1 MFMFGTMSI
10 TLPAGAVAMTRL
22 FGRTTRVD
30 GAMPNVHV
38 IIAPFTTWSPMGTEY
53 PGAMAVVPFL
63 SASGDVIAVEPQID
77 YQADDLVRVRF
88 ELDQGEWERV
98 VEHDVFGARTRR
110 RFPDVLDGDGSVTIT
125 VEGSRLATESPRG
138 WSADDFV
145 LVSAMRRIDGNWHG
159 QLFASPPAWWR
170 AVDSLVQ
177 LGFVVDGE
185 TDDEVSATN
194 HLGVNAM
201 ISVYSQNQV
210 AAVVYAAPAE
220 ASWANNL
227 AVLDLLNRLN
237 ASFVIGSVALQVN
250 EVNQAYLLTKASIPM
265 LDGVDVPQVLDALV
279 IGLTGMIIEVEPVV
293 RAVAQSV
300 LSIDDAVRRLT

>member
-1 MFMFGTMSI
+1 
-10 TLPAGAVAMTRL
+10 
-22 FGRTTRVD
+22 
-30 GAMPNVHV
+30 MPNVHV
-38 IIAPFTTWSPMGTEY
+38 IIAPFTTWSPTGTEY
-53 PGAMAVVPFL
+53 PDLMAVVPFL

-88 ELDQGEWERV
+88 ELDEGEWERV

-110 RFPDVLDGDGSVTIT
+110 RFPDQLEGSGGVTLT

-145 LVSAMRRIDGNWHG
+145 VVSAMRRIDGNWHG

-170 AVDSLVQ
+170 AIDSLVQ

-220 ASWANNL
+220 ASWTSDP

-250 EVNQAYLLTKASIPM
+250 DVNQAHLLTKASIPM

-293 RAVAQSV
+293 RAVAQGTMAV
-300 LSIDDAVRRLT
+300 DDAARRLT

>member
-1 MFMFGTMSI
+1 
-10 TLPAGAVAMTRL
+10 
-22 FGRTTRVD
+22 
-30 GAMPNVHV
+30 MPNVHV

-53 PGAMAVVPFL
+53 PDVMAVVPFL

-88 ELDQGEWERV
+88 ELDEVEWERV
-98 VEHDVFGARTRR
+98 VEHDVFGARSRR
-110 RFPDVLDGDGSVTIT
+110 RFPDQLEGSGSVTLT

-145 LVSAMRRIDGNWHG
+145 VVSAMRRIDGNWHG

-170 AVDSLVQ
+170 AIDSLVQ

-220 ASWANNL
+220 ASWASDP

-250 EVNQAYLLTKASIPM
+250 DVNQAHLLTKASIPM

-293 RAVAQSV
+293 RAVAQGAMV
-300 LSIDDAVRRLT
+300 VDDAVRRLT

>member
-1 MFMFGTMSI
+1 
-10 TLPAGAVAMTRL
+10 
-22 FGRTTRVD
+22 
-30 GAMPNVHV
+30 
-38 IIAPFTTWSPMGTEY
+38 
-53 PGAMAVVPFL
+53 MAVVPFL

-88 ELDQGEWERV
+88 ELDESEWERV

-110 RFPDVLDGDGSVTIT
+110 RFPDQLEGSGGVTLT

-145 LVSAMRRIDGNWHG
+145 VVSAMRRIDGNWHG

-170 AVDSLVQ
+170 AIDSLVQ

-210 AAVVYAAPAE
+210 ATVVYAAPAE
-220 ASWANNL
+220 ASWTSDP

-250 EVNQAYLLTKASIPM
+250 DVNQAHLLTKASIPM

-293 RAVAQSV
+293 RAVAQGTMAV
-300 LSIDDAVRRLT
+300 DDAARRLT

>member
-1 MFMFGTMSI
+1 MFMLGTMSI
-10 TLPAGAVAMTRL
+10 TLAAGAVAMTRL
-22 FGRTTRVD
+22 FGKMLSVD
-30 GAMPNVHV
+30 GAMPKVHV
-38 IIAPFTTWSPMGTEY
+38 IIAPLTTWSPMATEY
-53 PGAMAVVPFL
+53 SEPMAVVPFL

-88 ELDQGEWERV
+88 ELDENEWRRV
-98 VEHDVFGARTRR
+98 EEHDVFGARTRR
-110 RFPDVLDGDGSVTIT
+110 RFPDVLEGDGSVTIT

-201 ISVYSQNQV
+201 VSVYSQNQV

-220 ASWANNL
+220 ASWAGDL

-250 EVNQAYLLTKASIPM
+250 DVNQAYLLTKASIPM

-293 RAVAQSV
+293 RAVAQGAMSV
-300 LSIDDAVRRLT
+300 DDAARRLT

>member
-1 MFMFGTMSI
+1 
-10 TLPAGAVAMTRL
+10 
-22 FGRTTRVD
+22 
-30 GAMPNVHV
+30 MPNVHV
-38 IIAPFTTWSPMGTEY
+38 IIAPFTTWSPTGTEY
-53 PGAMAVVPFL
+53 PDLMAVVPFL

-88 ELDQGEWERV
+88 ELDEGEWERV

-110 RFPDVLDGDGSVTIT
+110 RFPDHLEGSGGVTLT

-145 LVSAMRRIDGNWHG
+145 VVSAMRRIDGNWHG

-170 AVDSLVQ
+170 AIDSLVQ

-220 ASWANNL
+220 ASWTSDP

-250 EVNQAYLLTKASIPM
+250 DVNQAHLLTKASIPM

-293 RAVAQSV
+293 RAVAQGTMAV
-300 LSIDDAVRRLT
+300 DDAARRLT

>member
-1 MFMFGTMSI
+1 
-10 TLPAGAVAMTRL
+10 MTRL
-22 FGRTTRVD
+22 FGKMLSVE
-30 GAMPNVHV
+30 GAMPKVHV
-38 IIAPFTTWSPMGTEY
+38 IIAPLTTWSPMGTEY
-53 PGAMAVVPFL
+53 SEPMAVVPFL

-77 YQADDLVRVRF
+77 YLADDLVRVRF
-88 ELDQGEWERV
+88 ELDENEWRRV
-98 VEHDVFGARTRR
+98 EEHDVFGARTRR

-170 AVDSLVQ
+170 AVDSLMQ

-220 ASWANNL
+220 ASWATD
-227 AVLDLLNRLN
+227 AGVLDLLNRLN
-237 ASFVIGSVALQVN
+237 ASFVIGSVAIQVN
-250 EVNQAYLLTKASIPM
+250 DVSQAHLLTKASIPM
-265 LDGVDVPQVLDALV
+265 LDSVDVPHVLDALV

-293 RAVAQSV
+293 RAVAQGAMSV
-300 LSIDDAVRRLT
+300 DDAVRRLT

>member
-1 MFMFGTMSI
+1 MFN
-10 TLPAGAVAMTRL
+10 VE
-22 FGRTTRVD
+22 

-38 IIAPFTTWSPMGTEY
+38 IIAPLTTWSPMGTEY
-53 PGAMAVVPFL
+53 SDLMAVVPFL
-63 SASGDVIAVEPQID
+63 SASGDVIAVEPDID
-77 YQADDLVRVRF
+77 YLADDLVRVRF
-88 ELDQGEWERV
+88 ELDESEWTRV
-98 VEHDVFGARTRR
+98 VDNDVFGAKRRR
-110 RFPDVLDGDGSVTIT
+110 RFPDELEGSGSVMVT

-145 LVSAMRRIDGNWHG
+145 LVSAMRRVGGDWHG

-170 AVDSLVQ
+170 AIDSLVQ

-220 ASWANNL
+220 ASWAGDL

-237 ASFVIGSVALQVN
+237 ASFVIGSVALLVN
-250 EVNQAYLLTKASIPM
+250 ESNQAYLLTKASIPM

-293 RAVAQSV
+293 RAVGTGAMSA
-300 LSIDDAVRRLT
+300 DDAVRRLT